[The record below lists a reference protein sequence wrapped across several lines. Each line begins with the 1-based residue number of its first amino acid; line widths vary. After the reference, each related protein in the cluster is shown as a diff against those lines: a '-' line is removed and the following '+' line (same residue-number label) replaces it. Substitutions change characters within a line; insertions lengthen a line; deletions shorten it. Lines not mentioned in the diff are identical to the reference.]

1 MAKNSHQGYR
11 VSIEPAAGHL
21 QVMVGAETIAESHDA
36 LVMNETRQLP
46 VVYFPRKTCGWA
58 GSPRTVK
65 PHIVLSK
72 VMPATSI

>member
-1 MAKNSHQGYR
+1 
-11 VSIEPAAGHL
+11 
-21 QVMVGAETIAESHDA
+21 MVGAETIAESHDA

-46 VVYFPRKTCGWA
+46 VVYFPREDVRLA
-58 GSPRTVK
+58 HQEQSK